1 MRVVLDSS
9 ALLASL
15 LDEPGA
21 EDVDAVI
28 DDAIVSSVNIAE
40 VVERLARE
48 NNPPAMVRAIIDA
61 LPCAIAVPETDVAI
75 DAGLLRIATRPAGL
89 SLGDRFC
96 LALARKLSA
105 PAFTAD
111 RSWSTVAD
119 AVGVEVR
126 LIR

>member
-1 MRVVLDSS
+1 MRIVLDSS

-15 LDEPGA
+15 LDEPGV
-21 EDVDAVI
+21 EEVDAVI

-48 NNPPAMVRAIIDA
+48 DNPAAMVRAIVDA
-61 LPCAIAVPETDVAI
+61 LPCAIAVPETDVAV
-75 DAGLLRIATRPAGL
+75 DAGLLRAATRPAGL

-96 LALARKLSA
+96 LALARKLAA
-105 PAFTAD
+105 PVLTAD
-111 RSWSTVAD
+111 RTWSSVAD